1 LFFLEKRTTKKF
13 FKIYG
18 KKILEKKNYKKILEK
33 NNIKKIYK
41 IKRDGVRVQ
50 PGFP

>member
-33 NNIKKIYK
+33 IISKRFIKSN
-41 IKRDGVRVQ
+41 GM
-50 PGFP
+50 GW